1 MVSTFDNVELVFCF
15 HFPANAFQ
23 QIQRTE
29 PVARS
34 LHKQDWSG
42 HSTEHLS
49 PELRRISTAAKRI
62 TKADDRSDNLLQS
75 EMASDPRA
83 KTLSDKNGRPAVCPT
98 GISKCFAMSRD
109 ELRKRIGTLPA
120 FFHIGIVEK
129 GYRTDRLKLVRPA
142 SHPWMGGGRAGTVS
156 KYKER
161 SFHTELMPSPKNPT
175 SQSSREIFAL

>member
-23 QIQRTE
+23 QIQRTK

-62 TKADDRSDNLLQS
+62 TKADDGSDSLLQG
-75 EMASDPRA
+75 EMASDPRPE
-83 KTLSDKNGRPAVCPT
+83 TLSDKNARPAVRPT
-98 GISKCFAMSRD
+98 SVCKCFAMSSD
-109 ELRKRIGTLPA
+109 ELWKRIGTLPA
-120 FFHIGIVEK
+120 FLHIGVVEK
-129 GYRTDRLKLVRPA
+129 GYRTD
-142 SHPWMGGGRAGTVS
+142 
-156 KYKER
+156 
-161 SFHTELMPSPKNPT
+161 
-175 SQSSREIFAL
+175 